1 MNGPRSLL
9 SPLLAVWLGVTAW
22 CAPPRT
28 LAIAAAADLQ
38 FALVEM
44 KAAYAKAHPEVEL
57 AVTYGSSG
65 NFYTQLVNKAPFDLF
80 LSADLS
86 YPKKLVEAGLADGST
101 AFQYSRGYLV
111 LWVLKDSPIP
121 LEQLGMKALLHPAA
135 RRIAIANPRHAPYG
149 RAAEAALAK
158 LGLLE
163 AVTPRLV
170 FGENI
175 GQTAQFV
182 QTGAADIGILAL
194 SLAKAPLM
202 AATGRMWEVPRDAHP
217 PLDQGGVILNHAR
230 NRADALSFRAFMG
243 SPAGVEILSRYGF
256 VVAGH

>member
-1 MNGPRSLL
+1 MNRLRTL
-9 SPLLAVWLGVTAW
+9 CIPLLALCWGLALW
-22 CAPPRT
+22 AESPRT

-38 FALVEM
+38 FALVEV
-44 KAAYAKAHPEVEL
+44 KAAFAKVHPGVEV
-57 AVTYGSSG
+57 AITYGSSG
-65 NFYTQLVNKAPFDLF
+65 NFYAQLMNKAPFDLF

-86 YPKKLVEAGLADGST
+86 YPKKLMEAGVADGGT
-101 AFQYSRGYLV
+101 EFLYSRGHLV
-111 LWVLKDSPIP
+111 LWVLKASPIP
-121 LEQLGMKALLHPAA
+121 VEQLGMKALLHPAA
-135 RRIAIANPRHAPYG
+135 KKVAIANPRVAPYG

-194 SLAKAPLM
+194 SLAKAPVM
-202 AATGRMWEVPRDAHP
+202 AASGRYWEIPEDAHP

-230 NRADALSFRAFMG
+230 NRADALAFRAFMQ
-243 SPAGVEILSRYGF
+243 SPPALEILRRCGF
-256 VVAGH
+256 VVAAR